1 MDLQTIVNRAEH
13 EIELRKSEL
22 SKREEALNKREAE
35 IMSRIKTAQD
45 AEIEAARL
53 LEKNEIV
60 LRDIA
65 KLEAVKRS
73 DDEISE
79 RIMKADQRD
88 EESKKLFDKA
98 ETANIEAERIYGEAK
113 ALKAKIDKEAIEF
126 KGKLVANLQE
136 MINKA

>member
-1 MDLQTIVNRAEH
+1 MDLQQIVNKAEH

-22 SKREEALNKREAE
+22 NKREEALNKREAE
-35 IMSRIKTAQD
+35 IESRIKIAQ
-45 AEIEAARL
+45 ESELESRRL
-53 LEKNEIV
+53 LDKNEIV

-88 EESKKLFDKA
+88 AESKKLFDKA
-98 ETANIEAERIYGEAK
+98 ETANMEANRVYEEAR
-113 ALKAKIDKEAIEF
+113 ALKSKIDKEAIEF
-126 KGKLVANLQE
+126 KGKLVSNLQE

>member
-45 AEIEAARL
+45 AELEAVRL

-65 KLEAVKRS
+65 KLESVKRS

-88 EESKKLFDKA
+88 AESKKLFDKA
-98 ETANIEAERIYGEAK
+98 ETANMEANRVYEEAR

-126 KGKLVANLQE
+126 KGKLVSNLQE

>member
-1 MDLQTIVNRAEH
+1 MDLQQIVNKAEH

-22 SKREEALNKREAE
+22 NKREEALNKREAE

-45 AEIEAARL
+45 AELEAVRL

-88 EESKKLFDKA
+88 AESKKLFDKA
-98 ETANIEAERIYGEAK
+98 ETANMEANRVYEEAR
-113 ALKAKIDKEAIEF
+113 ALKSKIDKEAIEF
-126 KGKLVANLQE
+126 KGKLVSNLQE